1 MFMFL
6 DKVKIE
12 CKAGNGGNG
21 VVAFRREKFV
31 PNGGPSGGDGGKG
44 GDIVFE
50 VNKNMDNLGEFR
62 FKKKFKAE
70 DGLAGSANN
79 KFGKDGK
86 DLIIYVPKGT
96 VIKNASTG
104 KILADMFD
112 DDDRVVIL
120 QGGTGGRGNSH
131 FATSTRQAPRF
142 AEQGVITKSFELVLE
157 LKTLADVGLVGFP
170 NVGKSTLLSSVS
182 NARPKIANY
191 HFTTLTPN
199 IAVVNGFGKSFV
211 MADIPGL
218 ISGASEG
225 LGLGID
231 FLRHIE
237 RTRLLIHVVD
247 ISGSEGRNPYSDYL
261 AINKELKKYGEHVE
275 KIPQIVALNKADMVV
290 DASVIDDFKS
300 KMPKGTNVFVI
311 SAFAHTG
318 LDELIECVINTLEK
332 LPKIERAEVEEA
344 NIDKRDL
351 RQFKVEKIGDKLFE
365 VTGELV
371 FEIMKRVNLE
381 DMTSNA
387 YFQKRIKN
395 DGIIDALKEIG
406 LQEGDLIRIGDY
418 ELQYFE

>member
-1 MFMFL
+1 MFL

-21 VVAFRREKFV
+21 VVAFRREKYV

-44 GDIVFE
+44 GDIIFKVS
-50 VNKNMDNLGEFR
+50 KDMDNLIDFR
-62 FKKKFKAE
+62 FKKKFKAGNGE
-70 DGLAGSANN
+70 DGSANN
-79 KFGKDGK
+79 KYGKNGQ

-96 VIKNASTG
+96 VVKNAITG
-104 KILADMFD
+104 KVVADMINID
-112 DDDRVVIL
+112 EEQVIL
-120 QGGTGGRGNSH
+120 KGGQGGRGNSH

-142 AEQGVITKSFELVLE
+142 AEQGVVTKSFELLLE

-191 HFTTLTPN
+191 HFTTLAPN
-199 IAVVNGFGKSFV
+199 IAVVNAYGNSFV

-225 LGLGID
+225 AGLGIE

-237 RTRLLIHVVD
+237 RTRLLVHVID
-247 ISGSEGRNPYSDYL
+247 IASTEGRDPIEDYY
-261 AINKELKKYGEHVE
+261 AINTELQNYGDKVAS
-275 KIPQIVALNKADMVV
+275 IPQIIALNKSDMLV
-290 DASVIDDFKS
+290 DKSVIDEFKEIL
-300 KMPKGTNVFVI
+300 PEGTLVYVI
-311 SAFAHTG
+311 SAFTHDG
-318 LDELIECVINTLEK
+318 LDALIEGVIDTLAK
-332 LPKIERAEVEEA
+332 IPKVDKVEIEEWD
-344 NIDKRDL
+344 IDKRDL
-351 RQFKVEKIGDKLFE
+351 KQFEVAKVSDGVFE

-381 DMTSNA
+381 DMVSNA

-395 DGIIDALKEIG
+395 DGIIDALIDIG
-406 LQEGDLIRIGDY
+406 LKEGDIIKIGGYDLEYY
-418 ELQYFE
+418 E

>member
-44 GDIVFE
+44 GDIIFE

-247 ISGSEGRNPYSDYL
+247 ISGSEGRDPYSDYL

-300 KMPKGTNVFVI
+300 KMPKDTNVFVI

-318 LDELIECVINTLEK
+318 LDELIECVIKTLEK
-332 LPKIERAEVEEA
+332 LPKIERAEVEES

>member
-1 MFMFL
+1 MFL

-21 VVAFRREKFV
+21 VVAFRREKYV

-44 GDIVFE
+44 GNIIFK
-50 VNKNMDNLGEFR
+50 VNKNIDNLGDFR
-62 FKKKFKAE
+62 YKKKFKA
-70 DGLAGSANN
+70 DNGSDGSANN
-79 KFGKDGK
+79 KFGRDGA
-86 DLIIYVPKGT
+86 DLIIGVPKGT
-96 VIKNASTG
+96 VIKNAITG
-104 KILADMFD
+104 KVIADMFD
-112 DDDRVVIL
+112 DNDEVVVL
-120 QGGTGGRGNSH
+120 KGGQGGRGNSH

-142 AEQGVITKSFELVLE
+142 AEQGVVTKPFELLLE

-191 HFTTLTPN
+191 HFTTITPN

-225 LGLGID
+225 LGLGIE

-237 RTRLLIHVVD
+237 RTRLLVHVVD
-247 ISGSEGRNPYSDYL
+247 IAGSEGRDPYQDYL
-261 AINKELKKYGEHVE
+261 AINNELSKYGETVRN
-275 KIPQIVALNKADMVV
+275 IPQIIALNKSDMLL
-290 DASVIDDFKS
+290 DQSEIERFKEKIDKNI
-300 KMPKGTNVFVI
+300 PCFVI
-311 SAFAHTG
+311 SAVGHIG
-318 LDELIECVINTLEK
+318 LNELIECIIKTLEK
-332 LPKIERAEVEEA
+332 LPKIERLEVEESE
-344 NIDKRDL
+344 IDKRNL
-351 RQFKVEKIGDKLFE
+351 REFTVRKVSDGYFE
-365 VTGELV
+365 VEGELV

-395 DGIIDALKEIG
+395 DGIIDALIKEG
-406 LQEGDLIRIGDY
+406 LQEGDMIKIGDY

>member
-1 MFMFL
+1 MFL

-44 GDIVFE
+44 GDIIFE

-86 DLIIYVPKGT
+86 DLVIYVPKGT
-96 VIKNASTG
+96 VIKNAKSG

-112 DDDRVVIL
+112 DDDRIVIL

-142 AEQGVITKSFELVLE
+142 AEQGVVTKSFELILE

-182 NARPKIANY
+182 NAKPKIANY

-247 ISGSEGRNPYSDYL
+247 ISGSEGRDPYSDYL

-275 KIPQIVALNKADMVV
+275 KIPQIVALNKSDMVV
-290 DASVIDDFKS
+290 DPSIIDNFKA
-300 KMPKGTNVFVI
+300 KLPKNIDVFVI

-318 LDELIECVINTLEK
+318 LDELIECVIKTLEK
-332 LPKIERAEVEEA
+332 LPKIERTEVEET

-351 RQFKVEKIGDKLFE
+351 RQFKVEKLGDKLFE